1 MSNTL
6 VSTYLSD
13 DRSRASMVYVCE
25 SGYKVVCVKTYFGE
39 EKEHYFGNLQQAEML
54 AEDWVL

>member
-1 MSNTL
+1 
-6 VSTYLSD
+6 
-13 DRSRASMVYVCE
+13 MVYVCE